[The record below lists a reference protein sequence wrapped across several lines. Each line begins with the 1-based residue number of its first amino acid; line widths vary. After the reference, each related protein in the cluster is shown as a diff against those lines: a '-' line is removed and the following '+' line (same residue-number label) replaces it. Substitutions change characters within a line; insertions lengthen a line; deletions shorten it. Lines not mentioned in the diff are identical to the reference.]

1 MFQKGGKSEQNKQK
15 KQSFRAKNGP
25 KYPVLEQAMG
35 KKWAKYEIFKQR
47 MIKVSGQGKKM
58 LPGA

>member
-1 MFQKGGKSEQNKQK
+1 MFQKGGKGEQNKQK

-35 KKWAKYEIFKQR
+35 QKWAKYEIFKQR
-47 MIKVSGQGKKM
+47 MI
-58 LPGA
+58 